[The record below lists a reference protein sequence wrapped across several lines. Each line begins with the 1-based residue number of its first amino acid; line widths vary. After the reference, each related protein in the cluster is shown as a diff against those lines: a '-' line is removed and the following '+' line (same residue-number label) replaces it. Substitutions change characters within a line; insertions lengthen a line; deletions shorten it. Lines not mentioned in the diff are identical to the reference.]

1 MVFHHEGRVSTNAT
15 PAPPEHLRGA
25 RRGVPTFGSLNQ
37 DPALHS
43 FREVVAYERSMAAVR
58 GHGTAW
64 RSVRARARRVSGRPT
79 RRGLYSLA
87 EATDAMA
94 RYCDEL
100 AFRVNAE
107 TAVSADVSATL
118 GQELALLRAEVHHLR
133 ALVAASD
140 RSR

>member
-1 MVFHHEGRVSTNAT
+1 MAFGAGKGTTGLGASDSQRAVLAGRS
-15 PAPPEHLRGA
+15 HR
-25 RRGVPTFGSLNQ
+25 
-37 DPALHS
+37 
-43 FREVVAYERSMAAVR
+43 
-58 GHGTAW
+58 W
-64 RSVRARARRVSGRPT
+64 
-79 RRGLYSLA
+79 
-87 EATDAMA
+87 MA

>member
-1 MVFHHEGRVSTNAT
+1 
-15 PAPPEHLRGA
+15 
-25 RRGVPTFGSLNQ
+25 
-37 DPALHS
+37 
-43 FREVVAYERSMAAVR
+43 MAAVR

-100 AFRVNAE
+100 ALRVNAE

-133 ALVAASD
+133 TLVAASD

>member
-1 MVFHHEGRVSTNAT
+1 MVFHYEGRLSTNAT
-15 PAPPEHLRGA
+15 PAPPSIFETPADGI
-25 RRGVPTFGSLNQ
+25 PTLGSLNQ

-43 FREVVAYERSMAAVR
+43 FRDVMAYERSMAVFR
-58 GHGTAW
+58 GHGTVW
-64 RSVRARARRVSGRPT
+64 RSVRAWARRVSGRPT
-79 RRGLYSLA
+79 RRRLYSLA

-100 AFRVNAE
+100 ALRVKAE

-133 ALVAASD
+133 SLVAVSD
-140 RSR
+140 RSG